1 MKSSGQSRPRNS
13 LERGILLPS
22 NVTMNRGRQSNLPR
36 TPMKMNTSDV
46 QTLENAL
53 ISEVAS
59 QKEEQ
64 EIPSFLGSQ
73 HKLQSDFRNLYEK

>member
-1 MKSSGQSRPRNS
+1 
-13 LERGILLPS
+13 
-22 NVTMNRGRQSNLPR
+22 
-36 TPMKMNTSDV
+36 MKMNTSDV